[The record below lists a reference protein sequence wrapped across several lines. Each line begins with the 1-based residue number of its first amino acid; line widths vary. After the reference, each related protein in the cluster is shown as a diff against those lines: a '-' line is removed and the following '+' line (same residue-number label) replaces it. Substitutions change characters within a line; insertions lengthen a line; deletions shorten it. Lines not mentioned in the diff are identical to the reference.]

1 MKTRLHIYPH
11 TGPKTKAY
19 IVAEP
24 QAFKQLARVAD
35 AASKSVIG
43 LESVTFYTSD
53 GHEFELFLVS
63 DVNETEW
70 QQLEPPYSKNA
81 KPDKLNI
88 VKIYNDLIKEN
99 I

>member
-1 MKTRLHIYPH
+1 MKTRLHLYPH
-11 TGPKTKAY
+11 SGPKTKAY
-19 IVAEP
+19 IVGEQ
-24 QAFKQLARVAD
+24 QAFRQLARAAD

-63 DVNETEW
+63 DVDEVEW
-70 QQLEPPYSKNA
+70 QELEPPYIKNA

-88 VKIYNDLIKEN
+88 VKIYNELTKEN
-99 I
+99 C